1 MTGPAGRVTAGGL
14 SETAP
19 LPWSDVLLW
28 LETVDALLRG
38 FGHGL
43 NNRAL
48 ALGAT
53 VESLDARRPLG
64 SQASSALS
72 KEVQRLTE
80 QLRQLRQLP
89 FSREPEPMPLL
100 VGDVLSVAATLHR
113 AHATVGETSCYVSGG
128 TDTPPVLASESAL
141 VHAALVTLTGLKR
154 YAGPTGVVRIVHAP
168 GDAAGAWVSLKF
180 TAEREAALVRSVE
193 PVPPEVL
200 VRPAVIAGQLLGAS
214 RPAVTLRVAPARA
227 VVVWRLPSLREMR
240 RREREARGATTR

>member
-1 MTGPAGRVTAGGL
+1 MSAGSDGAPA
-14 SETAP
+14 

-64 SQASSALS
+64 SQATSSLS
-72 KEVQRLTE
+72 REVQRLTE

-89 FSREPEPMPLL
+89 FSRELEPMPLL
-100 VGDVLSVAATLHR
+100 VGDVLGVAVALHR

-128 TDTPPVLASESAL
+128 SDTPPVLAGESAL
-141 VHAALVTLTGLKR
+141 VHAVLVTLTGLKR
-154 YAGPTGVVRIVHAP
+154 YAGATGVVRIAHGP
-168 GDAAGAWVSLKF
+168 GDAAGAWVSIRF
-180 TAEREAALVRSVE
+180 SAEREAAQVRSLE
-193 PVPPEVL
+193 PVAPEVL
-200 VRPAVIAGQLLGAS
+200 VRPAVIAGTLLGAS
-214 RPAVTLRVAPARA
+214 RPRVTLRVAPARA
-227 VVVWRLPSLREMR
+227 VVAWTLPSLREMR
-240 RREREARGATTR
+240 RREREARSAIIV